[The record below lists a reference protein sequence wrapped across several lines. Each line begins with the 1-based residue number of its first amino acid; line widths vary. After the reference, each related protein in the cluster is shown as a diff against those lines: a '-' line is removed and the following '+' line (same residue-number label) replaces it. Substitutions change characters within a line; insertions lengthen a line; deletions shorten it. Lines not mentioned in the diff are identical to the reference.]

1 MSSTGL
7 RRLNRRRYR
16 ESVNALKQIISDPKT
31 PPVRKLR
38 SIEVLLSIYDRHDRT
53 EQQKESRRELA
64 AERAAQSTAEA
75 PVQTGSTPD
84 PEETTEEFLARLKR
98 QEARLNEHEQEQE
111 TEEDDDE

>member
-1 MSSTGL
+1 MSTTGL

-16 ESVNALKQIISDPKT
+16 ESVNVLKEIIADKKAPAL
-31 PPVRKLR
+31 RKLR
-38 SIEVLLSIYDRHDRT
+38 AIDTLLGIYDRHDRT
-53 EQQKESRRELA
+53 EQQKEARRELA
-64 AERAAQSTAEA
+64 AERAAQASAFA
-75 PVQTGSTPD
+75 QTGSAIPD